1 MSLVLWDERFAT
13 GSDTLDQQHR
23 VLINNVN
30 HLGGMLVNTNPTKAE
45 FEFLIH
51 LVDFLKTYAQT
62 HFQLEEQCMESY
74 RCPAHARNKQA
85 HEKFMIF
92 INDFHERYQMVGIR
106 QENLKN
112 LHATLSLWIEEHILQ
127 IDVQL
132 KMCMKS

>member
-1 MSLVLWDERFAT
+1 MVHWDERFAT
-13 GSDTLDQQHR
+13 GSSTLDQQHQ

-30 HLGGMLVNTNPTKAE
+30 HLGGMLANTNPTKE
-45 FEFLIH
+45 ECEFLIH
-51 LVDFLKTYAQT
+51 LVDFLKSYAQT
-62 HFQLEEQCMESY
+62 HFQFEEQCMESY

-85 HEKFMIF
+85 HEKFMMF
-92 INDFHERYQMVGIR
+92 INDFHEHCKVGGLR

-132 KMCMKS
+132 KACIKN